1 MITRSHRS
9 TYHVRVR
16 YMINVKYHIN
26 NMWRNTIYTNVFL
39 VKIWAIWHSK
49 FIFNLI
55 WRIQPTFWLVR
66 AIVIIS
72 RPLSMFVNL
81 SPNPLELN
89 LHGYTGLLQLNV
101 LTESPTPPI
110 RKIYI
115 YRYLI
120 SKAVYRCRVLTP
132 EAFDT
137 ISMNKKK
144 FHTLLV
150 LEKCRC
156 VI

>member
-16 YMINVKYHIN
+16 YMINVKYHIS

-89 LHGYTGLLQLNV
+89 LHGYYRLSS
-101 LTESPTPPI
+101 TECSYRIPHPSH
-110 RKIYI
+110 KKNIYI
-115 YRYLI
+115 PVSDLQSSLPVQSPDSRGIWHYI
-120 SKAVYRCRVLTP
+120 N
-132 EAFDT
+132 E
-137 ISMNKKK
+137 
-144 FHTLLV
+144 
-150 LEKCRC
+150 
-156 VI
+156 